1 MVCYLMPIIIV
12 SIGAHIDKDQ
22 ERRNSHGARKRE
34 EEEKKEEEEEV
45 GGRGPAGPESGLE
58 PDGPVPGPV

>member
-12 SIGAHIDKDQ
+12 SIGDDIDKDQ

-34 EEEKKEEEEEV
+34 EEEGRKKE
-45 GGRGPAGPESGLE
+45 GRGRRGERRKAGRP
-58 PDGPVPGPV
+58 